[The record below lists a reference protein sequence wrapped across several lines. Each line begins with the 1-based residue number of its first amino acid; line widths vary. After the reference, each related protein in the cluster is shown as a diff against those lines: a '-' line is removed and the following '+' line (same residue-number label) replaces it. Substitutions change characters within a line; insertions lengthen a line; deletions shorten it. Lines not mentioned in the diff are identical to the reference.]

1 MGFLDNVF
9 TEEEFD
15 DYRYLEKY
23 ILNEAEDDDDNQEDN
38 PDESNFD
45 MPDDD
50 DQGGGEAPNT
60 TQTAPT
66 GPDGE
71 ELAEDNPDESN
82 FDMPD
87 DGGEESTPEPAQ
99 QDTPAPAAETPA
111 QEPTGAEQPT
121 TDQGEDNLGDDPEE
135 SNFDLPDDDTP
146 DAGENPEAGGEEGGD
161 GDNPDD
167 ANFDMPDDGGEG
179 GGDNTTPDTGTD
191 TSTSTEDGS
200 TDSGGPDPDQNI
212 RDAEGEIF
220 ANLSDKDKI
229 NKVNE
234 LKTLYEDLYNRIAT
248 LHDKVNEIP
257 KDDDLIKV
265 YNFVTDNLAD
275 MKEYVYDYMTST
287 FDNKTYLENMINYK
301 KYLSTLNVIN
311 GILEEIRKGL
321 YKADK

>member
-23 ILNEAEDDDDNQEDN
+23 IINEAEDDEQDDPE
-38 PDESNFD
+38 ESNFD

-50 DQGGGEAPNT
+50 EGGGDTPTPDQGSA
-60 TQTAPT
+60 T
-66 GPDGE
+66 GPDGQ
-71 ELAEDNPDESN
+71 ELSNDDPEESN

-87 DGGEESTPEPAQ
+87 DRGEGDTPEPAQ
-99 QDTPAPAAETPA
+99 QDAPAPAAEDPGQPA
-111 QEPTGAEQPT
+111 PANEPVS
-121 TDQGEDNLGDDPEE
+121 DQGGDDLGDDPEE
-135 SNFDLPDDDTP
+135 SNFDLPDDDAPEPDNAGDTP
-146 DAGENPEAGGEEGGD
+146 EPGAEGGE
-161 GDNPDD
+161 GDNPDE
-167 ANFDMPDDGGEG
+167 ANFDMPDDRGEG
-179 GGDNTTPDTGTD
+179 GNAGATDGGTTDTGTGTDD
-191 TSTSTEDGS
+191 TSA
-200 TDSGGPDPDQNI
+200 DSGGPDPDQNI
-212 RDAEGEIF
+212 KDAEGEIF

-234 LKTLYEDLYNRIAT
+234 LKTLYEDLYNRIVT
-248 LHDKVNEIP
+248 LYDKINEIP
-257 KDDDLIKV
+257 KDDELIKV

>member
-23 ILNEAEDDDDNQEDN
+23 ILNEAEDDDDNQEDDPN
-38 PDESNFD
+38 ESNFD

-50 DQGGGEAPNT
+50 DQGGGEAPDT

-87 DGGEESTPEPAQ
+87 DGGEESAPEPAQ

-121 TDQGEDNLGDDPEE
+121 ADQGDDPEE

-146 DAGENPEAGGEEGGD
+146 EAGGEEGGE

-167 ANFDMPDDGGEG
+167 ANFDIPDDGGEG
-179 GGDNTTPDTGTD
+179 GGDTTTSDTGTD
-191 TSTSTEDGS
+191 TSTGTEDGS

-212 RDAEGEIF
+212 RDVEGEIF

-234 LKTLYEDLYNRIAT
+234 LKTLYEDLYNRIVT
-248 LHDKVNEIP
+248 LYDKVNEIP

>member
-23 ILNEAEDDDDNQEDN
+23 ILNEAEDDDDNQEDDPN
-38 PDESNFD
+38 ESDFD
-45 MPDDD
+45 MPDD

-60 TQTAPT
+60 AQTAPT

-71 ELAEDNPDESN
+71 KLAEDNPDESN

-87 DGGEESTPEPAQ
+87 DGGE
-99 QDTPAPAAETPA
+99 
-111 QEPTGAEQPT
+111 
-121 TDQGEDNLGDDPEE
+121 
-135 SNFDLPDDDTP
+135 
-146 DAGENPEAGGEEGGD
+146 
-161 GDNPDD
+161 
-167 ANFDMPDDGGEG
+167 G
-179 GGDNTTPDTGTD
+179 GGDTTSDTGTD
-191 TSTSTEDGS
+191 TSTGTEDGS

>member
-23 ILNEAEDDDDNQEDN
+23 IINEAEDDEQDDPE
-38 PDESNFD
+38 ESNFD

-50 DQGGGEAPNT
+50 EGGGETPTPDQGSA
-60 TQTAPT
+60 T
-66 GPDGE
+66 GPDGQ
-71 ELAEDNPDESN
+71 ELSSDNPEESN

-87 DGGEESTPEPAQ
+87 DGGGEGDTPEPAQ
-99 QDTPAPAAETPA
+99 QDAPAPAAEDPGQPTPA
-111 QEPTGAEQPT
+111 NEPTP
-121 TDQGEDNLGDDPEE
+121 DQGGDDLGDDPEE

-146 DAGENPEAGGEEGGD
+146 EPDNAGDNPEAGADGGGE
-161 GDNPDD
+161 GDNPDE
-167 ANFDMPDDGGEG
+167 ANFDMPDGGGEG
-179 GGDNTTPDTGTD
+179 GDAGTTDGGTTDTGTD
-191 TSTSTEDGS
+191 DTSA
-200 TDSGGPDPDQNI
+200 DSGGPDPDQNI
-212 RDAEGEIF
+212 KDAEGEIF

-234 LKTLYEDLYNRIAT
+234 LKTLYEDLYNRIVT
-248 LHDKVNEIP
+248 LYDKINEIP
-257 KDDDLIKV
+257 KDDELIKV
-265 YNFVTDNLAD
+265 YNFITDNLAD

>member
-15 DYRYLEKY
+15 DYRYLERN
-23 ILNEAEDDDDNQEDN
+23 ILHEADDDEDAAN
-38 PDESNFD
+38 DDTDESNFD

-50 DQGGGEAPNT
+50 EP
-60 TQTAPT
+60 
-66 GPDGE
+66 
-71 ELAEDNPDESN
+71 AEDNNQPQPDQPNPQPANGPELPQGAEPETVDDPGESN

-87 DGGEESTPEPAQ
+87 DGGEANDNPEPANE
-99 QDTPAPAAETPA
+99 PAPAN
-111 QEPTGAEQPT
+111 EPPQNDNQHTGDDTGDMHQN
-121 TDQGEDNLGDDPEE
+121 QGADAGGDATMGDDPDE
-135 SNFDLPDDDTP
+135 SNFDLPDEP
-146 DAGENPEAGGEEGGD
+146 
-161 GDNPDD
+161 
-167 ANFDMPDDGGEG
+167 GEG
-179 GGDNTTPDTGTD
+179 GGDGQGADAGG
-191 TSTSTEDGS
+191 DGS
-200 TDSGGPDPDQNI
+200 TTDGGGNTNTAGDTDTEDEGTDPDQNI

-234 LKTLYEDLYNRIAT
+234 LKTLYEDLYNRIVT
-248 LHDKVNEIP
+248 LHDKVNNIP

>member
-23 ILNEAEDDDDNQEDN
+23 ILNEAEDDDDNQEDDPN
-38 PDESNFD
+38 ESNFD
-45 MPDDD
+45 MPDD

-60 TQTAPT
+60 AQTAPT

-71 ELAEDNPDESN
+71 KLAEDNPDESN

-87 DGGEESTPEPAQ
+87 DGGEESTTEPAQ

-121 TDQGEDNLGDDPEE
+121 ADQGGDDPEE
-135 SNFDLPDDDTP
+135 SDFDLPDDDTP
-146 DAGENPEAGGEEGGD
+146 DSGENPEAGGEEGGD

-179 GGDNTTPDTGTD
+179 GGDTTTSDTGAD
-191 TSTSTEDGS
+191 TSTGTEDGS

>member
-23 ILNEAEDDDDNQEDN
+23 ILNEAEDDDN

-45 MPDDD
+45 LPDDGEEESTPEPEPAAETPVQEPTGTEQPTADQGDNPEESNFDLPDDD
-50 DQGGGEAPNT
+50 ATDAGDNPEAGGE
-60 TQTAPT
+60 
-66 GPDGE
+66 DGE
-71 ELAEDNPDESN
+71 GDNPDESN

-87 DGGEESTPEPAQ
+87 DGGDGGV
-99 QDTPAPAAETPA
+99 DTTTSD
-111 QEPTGAEQPT
+111 TGA
-121 TDQGEDNLGDDPEE
+121 
-135 SNFDLPDDDTP
+135 
-146 DAGENPEAGGEEGGD
+146 
-161 GDNPDD
+161 
-167 ANFDMPDDGGEG
+167 
-179 GGDNTTPDTGTD
+179 D
-191 TSTSTEDGS
+191 TSTGTEDGS

-234 LKTLYEDLYNRIAT
+234 LKTLYEDLYNRVVT
-248 LHDKVNEIP
+248 LYDKVNEIP
-257 KDDDLIKV
+257 KDEELIKV
-265 YNFVTDNLAD
+265 YNFITDNLAD
-275 MKEYVYDYMTST
+275 MKEYIYDYMTSI

-301 KYLSTLNVIN
+301 KYLSTLNIVN
-311 GILEEIRKGL
+311 GILEEIRNGL

>member
-23 ILNEAEDDDDNQEDN
+23 IINEAEDDEQDDPE
-38 PDESNFD
+38 ESNFD

-50 DQGGGEAPNT
+50 EGGGETPTSDQGSA
-60 TQTAPT
+60 T
-66 GPDGE
+66 GPDGQ
-71 ELAEDNPDESN
+71 ELSSDNPEESN

-87 DGGEESTPEPAQ
+87 DGGGEGDTPEPAQ
-99 QDTPAPAAETPA
+99 QDAPAPAAEDPGQPA
-111 QEPTGAEQPT
+111 PANEPTP
-121 TDQGEDNLGDDPEE
+121 DQGGDDLGDDPEE
-135 SNFDLPDDDTP
+135 SNFDLPDDAPEP
-146 DAGENPEAGGEEGGD
+146 DNAEDNPEAGADGGGE
-161 GDNPDD
+161 GDNPDE

-179 GGDNTTPDTGTD
+179 GDTGTTDGGTTDTGTD
-191 TSTSTEDGS
+191 DTSA
-200 TDSGGPDPDQNI
+200 DSGGPDPDQNI
-212 RDAEGEIF
+212 KDAEGEIF

-234 LKTLYEDLYNRIAT
+234 LKTLYEDLYNRIVT
-248 LHDKVNEIP
+248 LYDKINEIP
-257 KDDDLIKV
+257 KDDELIKV
-265 YNFVTDNLAD
+265 YNFITDNLAD